1 MLRSQEALPFSN
13 LKSGP
18 GILRKV
24 IKELVGSQDQSFTVE
39 VPHLSPFSLPHSSPI
54 ILLCWGHNTSPQWP
68 HASPVSRVVFTHS
81 KHFILFNKHT
91 KCPNRPT
98 CPCMEGLQFP
108 MIQILK
114 LEWNYI
120 ELLSDYQG
128 LADSLPFIRR
138 QINSPEL
145 ACYQMLTVTLTTT
158 GGIEMLSIPGGS
170 VCILSMQLP
179 EYP

>member
-1 MLRSQEALPFSN
+1 MFHKHDFVIKTVPRDHFFYSFQIVEAMLQSQEALPFSN

-24 IKELVGSQDQSFTVE
+24 IKEIVGSQDQSFTVE

-138 QINSPEL
+138 QIILLNW
-145 ACYQMLTVTLTTT
+145 LTTK
-158 GGIEMLSIPGGS
+158 
-170 VCILSMQLP
+170 CWQ
-179 EYP
+179 

>member
-1 MLRSQEALPFSN
+1 MFHKHDFVIKTVPRDHFFYSFQIVEAMLQSQEALPFSN

-138 QINSPEL
+138 QIILLNWL
-145 ACYQMLTVTLTTT
+145 ATKCWQ
-158 GGIEMLSIPGGS
+158 
-170 VCILSMQLP
+170 
-179 EYP
+179 